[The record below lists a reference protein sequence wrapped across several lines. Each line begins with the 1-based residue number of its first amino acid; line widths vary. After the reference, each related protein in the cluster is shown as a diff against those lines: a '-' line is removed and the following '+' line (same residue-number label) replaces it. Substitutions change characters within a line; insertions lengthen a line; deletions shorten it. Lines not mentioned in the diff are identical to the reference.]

1 MSKAKRISL
10 SLLGTV
16 LVAGLGAGV
25 SFVVFVYTDIGKQW
39 FGSVTKIHDKN
50 VENQESLKK
59 LEQELQS
66 IKANND
72 DLAEQKAV
80 LQKSIAA
87 LEKESVELEKQI
99 NQEYRLSV
107 DNRETLVAFKGK
119 KLELARKIKSIRD
132 KIEQVTPLHTL
143 LMRVSDS
150 LLEVSG
156 NLRSLEELTSEVS
169 KHQDIIGNKLVEVE
183 QAAQYNWGFWK
194 EVVLYTIG
202 LKLLWGL
209 FTGYSASTSVYYS
222 QKNLLEANERY
233 QSMSDELEV
242 KISRASSQLQRSI
255 AVATD
260 VVKQAEELAAFDPAL
275 QLSVVQQVK
284 APFFEAVEKARTL
297 KNTLARAKTLL
308 DIKVREGL
316 GGWVDSSV
324 VSLASQLQEEL
335 QLPKDSSAQSLYTLF
350 ETTLAQ
356 ANTSLEE
363 FRKTLVSTE
372 DVIADIISQKLMLD
386 TLKSELEDL
395 EVQYKAME
403 SIEVRIGGTSS

>member
-183 QAAQYNWGFWK
+183 QAAQYN
-194 EVVLYTIG
+194 
-202 LKLLWGL
+202 
-209 FTGYSASTSVYYS
+209 
-222 QKNLLEANERY
+222 
-233 QSMSDELEV
+233 
-242 KISRASSQLQRSI
+242 
-255 AVATD
+255 
-260 VVKQAEELAAFDPAL
+260 
-275 QLSVVQQVK
+275 
-284 APFFEAVEKARTL
+284 
-297 KNTLARAKTLL
+297 
-308 DIKVREGL
+308 
-316 GGWVDSSV
+316 
-324 VSLASQLQEEL
+324 
-335 QLPKDSSAQSLYTLF
+335 
-350 ETTLAQ
+350 
-356 ANTSLEE
+356 
-363 FRKTLVSTE
+363 
-372 DVIADIISQKLMLD
+372 
-386 TLKSELEDL
+386 
-395 EVQYKAME
+395 
-403 SIEVRIGGTSS
+403 